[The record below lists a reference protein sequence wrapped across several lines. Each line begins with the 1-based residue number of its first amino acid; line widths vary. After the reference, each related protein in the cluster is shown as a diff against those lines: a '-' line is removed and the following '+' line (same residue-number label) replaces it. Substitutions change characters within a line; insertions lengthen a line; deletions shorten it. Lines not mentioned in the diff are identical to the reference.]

1 MRVIVED
8 DLLEIPAEIHEARP
22 RMRRRPSIFDP
33 TELHHIE
40 DEAPH
45 GGIGGILDKK
55 VTKFRRF
62 SIDVTNM
69 MKERVR
75 KTYLAMHTYQT
86 VAFVRSKH
94 KKWLEFDHEE
104 LTIMDALD
112 KLNDLID
119 ESDPDL
125 DLPNII
131 HAYQTAE
138 RIRLDHPNEDWFQL
152 VGLVHDLGKIMAFY
166 DEPQWCVVGDTFP
179 VGCKP
184 QDSIVHVDTS
194 FEFNPDMDNDKYNT
208 EYGIYEPHCGL
219 DNVMISWGH
228 DEYLYQVLK
237 NHGSTIPEEG
247 LAMIRYHSLYPWHSG
262 GDYRHLT
269 NDKDEEMLEWVQKFN
284 KYDLYT
290 KSTKQPN
297 IAELKEYYQKLI
309 DKYIPGR
316 VRF

>member
-1 MRVIVED
+1 M
-8 DLLEIPAEIHEARP
+8 
-22 RMRRRPSIFDP
+22 
-33 TELHHIE
+33 
-40 DEAPH
+40 
-45 GGIGGILDKK
+45 G
-55 VTKFRRF
+55 
-62 SIDVTNM
+62 
-69 MKERVR
+69 
-75 KTYLAMHTYQT
+75 
-86 VAFVRSKH
+86 FVKSKH
-94 KKWLEFDHEE
+94 KKWLQFNHEE

-131 HAYQTAE
+131 HAFQTAE

-152 VGLVHDLGKIMAFY
+152 VGLVHDLGKIMAFN
-166 DEPQWCVVGDTFP
+166 DE
-179 VGCKP
+179 
-184 QDSIVHVDTS
+184 H
-194 FEFNPDMDNDKYNT
+194 NT

-237 NHGSTIPEEG
+237 NHGTTIPKEG

-269 NDKDEEMLEWVQKFN
+269 NDKDEEMLEWVRKFN

-290 KSTKQPN
+290 KSTKQPDV
-297 IAELKEYYQKLI
+297 AELKEYYQGLI
-309 DKYIPGR
+309 DKYIPGL
-316 VRF
+316 VKF